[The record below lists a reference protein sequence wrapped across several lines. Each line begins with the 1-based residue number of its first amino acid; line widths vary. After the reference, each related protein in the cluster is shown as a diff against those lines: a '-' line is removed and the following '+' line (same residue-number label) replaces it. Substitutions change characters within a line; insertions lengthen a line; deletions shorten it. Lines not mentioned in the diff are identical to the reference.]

1 MLIRLLNDVR
11 YCHSTQNIRGDSL
24 SRISSLFRSV
34 STLLFLK
41 KLSVVVIS

>member
-34 STLLFLK
+34 STLLFLQ

>member
-34 STLLFLK
+34 TTLLFLQ